1 MAERLTDIPDQDLKA
16 MMKAIARANGRP
28 LSDERIEIDLPAFK
42 NYLAAV
48 ERLSAYEF
56 RVEDEP
62 AFHFSYKP
70 APAGS
75 SKDEPR
81 RHDGTKRDG
90 ER

>member
-1 MAERLTDIPDQDLKA
+1 MPQKIADIPDEDLKA

-28 LSDERIEIDLPAFK
+28 LSDERIEIDLPAYR

-70 APAGS
+70 GPAGS
-75 SKDEPR
+75 SKERPR
-81 RHDGTKRDG
+81 
-90 ER
+90 